1 MDVPLFDTYTGERID
16 QPQPVIPKPQRPIGE
31 GPSTSGAPEV
41 DFSSS
46 TSVYLVDYRK
56 IDRGILIETSPH
68 NCLGWCCCAKQIL
81 TVDEEHVTLEHQC
94 CGRSEIAVGW
104 LDSITGYQLFS
115 TTGCLEQCCEF
126 DSPTIR
132 ISGINGIGPAGITA
146 AMVVQLDN
154 TEQIRQVLVALNM
167 NREIAMQAKQRT

>member
-1 MDVPLFDTYTGERID
+1 MDVPLLDTYTGERVD

-31 GPSTSGAPEV
+31 GPSTLHPPSGGFAP
-41 DFSSS
+41 
-46 TSVYLVDYRK
+46 RK
-56 IDRGILIETSPH
+56 IDRGVLIETSPH

-81 TVDEEHVTLEHQC
+81 SVDEERVAREHQC
-94 CGRSEIAVGW
+94 CGHSEIAVGW

-115 TTGCLEQCCEF
+115 TAGCFEF
-126 DSPTIR
+126 QAFNSPTIR